1 MIQVFIF
8 LNRKYKIIWYYYYY
22 YYYYYSLLTHQ
33 ASERRENKFSTKKY
47 ISICEILVVTTLML
61 LIYWDGVG
69 MRRFQVWFQQKENE
83 GEKKT
88 IKEISVFKLPTIGG
102 LNRHHS
108 TRSKIVHPKL
118 GMLTLYTIPEHIK
131 VATTENREI
140 LPMDKSS

>member
-22 YYYYYSLLTHQ
+22 SLLSHR

-47 ISICEILVVTTLML
+47 ISICEILVVTTLCSLSTEMGWEWGGSRSNSNKKKRKGKKT
-61 LIYWDGVG
+61 YK
-69 MRRFQVWFQQKENE
+69 RNQCFQVAYHWRLK
-83 GEKKT
+83 
-88 IKEISVFKLPTIGG
+88 SAS
-102 LNRHHS
+102 S

-131 VATTENREI
+131 VVAT
-140 LPMDKSS
+140 